1 MGRKNEADTGGGIKS
16 NKTIRL
22 KYNLKLIGVGTS
34 LELTQKCELLGKARI
49 LRKILEIQGGEGGET
64 TMKNQC

>member
-49 LRKILEIQGGEGGET
+49 LIGRYWRYREVREERGQ
-64 TMKNQC
+64 